1 MGVPVVMGL
10 KKQIHIRISMQN
22 NFVLLLNIRHWSIK
36 LKLCLPASLYVSVI
50 TVTHLATIDHLVT
63 YVVCKCTIK

>member
-10 KKQIHIRISMQN
+10 KKRIHIRISIYICTTVKYKTPEYKAKIM
-22 NFVLLLNIRHWSIK
+22 FVCISI
-36 LKLCLPASLYVSVI
+36 YVSVI